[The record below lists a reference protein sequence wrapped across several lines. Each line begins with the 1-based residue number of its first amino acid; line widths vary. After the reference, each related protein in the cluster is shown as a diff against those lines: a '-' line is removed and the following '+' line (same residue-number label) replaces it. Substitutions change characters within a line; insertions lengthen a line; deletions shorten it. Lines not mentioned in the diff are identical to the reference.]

1 MKLADTVV
9 RCVRARSAKF
19 NHIPQI
25 LRTTIYHSLINVHLS
40 IANIVCITS
49 PLNCTRESITK
60 TNTNTNARTQVL
72 HLKRFTQTMEG
83 FSVRSKKRTPIQ
95 IPLKIDMS
103 PFVIG
108 PQSRHGSA
116 VYEPRSESSLW
127 KCGGGHYTAQIKH
140 GSEGKWYDCNDSQVT
155 LFSSSS
161 ARVDPVSAYAL
172 FYRRCDVKSSSCSN
186 GTSI

>member
-1 MKLADTVV
+1 M
-9 RCVRARSAKF
+9 
-19 NHIPQI
+19 
-25 LRTTIYHSLINVHLS
+25 
-40 IANIVCITS
+40 
-49 PLNCTRESITK
+49 
-60 TNTNTNARTQVL
+60 
-72 HLKRFTQTMEG
+72 KRFTQTMEG
-83 FSVRSKKRTPIQ
+83 FSVRSKKKRTPIQ

-108 PQSRHGSA
+108 PQSRHGSKLMYELFA
-116 VYEPRSESSLW
+116 VSHHFGSA
-127 KCGGGHYTAQIKH
+127 GGGHYTAQIKH

-155 LFSSSS
+155 LFSSSG